1 MVTMRATLTVTAAL
15 AVVLAQSVSVPGY
28 ADDVP
33 NSQQLIQSL
42 SITNSTRGIHIG
54 KQIAPP
60 PPVTPASTGS
70 APAAVTT
77 TTPPTTATPDP
88 ASVST
93 MTAPPVLPPTNAPPA
108 SSAAVTPPVTNA
120 PVTNAPVT
128 NAPNSGEA
136 NLTVPFASGSSII
149 SPDAARVLD
158 QLGEA
163 LRSPQLQGQ
172 RFRVEGH
179 TDTAGQPDMNRALS
193 ERRAQSVSEY
203 LETRFHIDR
212 SRLTPVG
219 MGEEGLLIATGP
231 GVSNAANRRV
241 LVVNLGP

>member
-15 AVVLAQSVSVPGY
+15 AVVLAQSVPGY

-42 SITNSTRGIHIG
+42 SINNSTRGIHIG

-60 PPVTPASTGS
+60 PPVTPASTGD
-70 APAAVTT
+70 APAAVTS

-93 MTAPPVLPPTNAPPA
+93 MTAPPVLPPTNSPPANPPPANPPPA
-108 SSAAVTPPVTNA
+108 SSVAVTP
-120 PVTNAPVT
+120 PVT

-136 NLTVPFASGSSII
+136 NLTVPFASGSSTI

-163 LRSPQLQGQ
+163 LRSPQLEGQ

-179 TDTAGQPDMNRALS
+179 TDTAGQPDLNRALS
-193 ERRAQSVSEY
+193 ERRAQSVAEY